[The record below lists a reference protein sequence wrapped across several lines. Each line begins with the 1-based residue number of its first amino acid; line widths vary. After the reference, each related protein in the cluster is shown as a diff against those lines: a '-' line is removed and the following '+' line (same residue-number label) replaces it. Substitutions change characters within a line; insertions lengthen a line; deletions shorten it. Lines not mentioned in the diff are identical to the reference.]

1 MPLILRGLLADVE
14 GLEFTGHTL
23 LVVMVVA
30 VLGPH
35 GGAGE
40 KLEHGLEL
48 ITRGELTGETHAF
61 PQARDEDRSSTHR
74 SFPAAPLALTYLPPI
89 QHPLPIEGSAGS
101 ATGTSA
107 TPGEVFVTPEQV
119 VGGNPGQLNP
129 SESHFAQTSHQH
141 NPSDGEFE
149 SPSFGQFQPSSGDQD
164 SDDLPAVVPGVVLP
178 EVEEEEPEFFSKVGE
193 SKLALLGGVMGA
205 KTAVL
210 DGLKEARESLV
221 TGLKS
226 AVTAKTEAFSSLTK
240 GSQLKH
246 KEQRVP
252 VGAVVPYPI
261 YPPYPKPQQTYPQPS
276 YPPPRVPQGLLP
288 PPRVPKASLPAQA
301 SVPPCGVPSL
311 SPNPLEALKAKVEG
325 YVEAKKAAV
334 SGALAKVEEAK
345 ATLNAKIKALFKK
358 PSPPVVYPVKS
369 PAGGPSATFYPF
381 RPYPTVPLTPHKGY
395 SIKHVP
401 SKPLPAPVHHVK
413 AAVPKPYPVKV
424 YPAPLPVP
432 TVTPTAAQT
441 PAATLGPQVT
451 PEPRPM
457 LPSAP
462 VPPPV
467 CCSSCGFTQQRRT
480 EKKR

>member
-1 MPLILRGLLADVE
+1 
-14 GLEFTGHTL
+14 
-23 LVVMVVA
+23 
-30 VLGPH
+30 
-35 GGAGE
+35 
-40 KLEHGLEL
+40 
-48 ITRGELTGETHAF
+48 
-61 PQARDEDRSSTHR
+61 
-74 SFPAAPLALTYLPPI
+74 
-89 QHPLPIEGSAGS
+89 
-101 ATGTSA
+101 
-107 TPGEVFVTPEQV
+107 
-119 VGGNPGQLNP
+119 
-129 SESHFAQTSHQH
+129 
-141 NPSDGEFE
+141 
-149 SPSFGQFQPSSGDQD
+149 
-164 SDDLPAVVPGVVLP
+164 
-178 EVEEEEPEFFSKVGE
+178 
-193 SKLALLGGVMGA
+193 MGA

-276 YPPPRVPQGLLP
+276 YPHHVYH
-288 PPRVPKASLPAQA
+288 KASYPPHVYQKPVYQHKPAYPLVVYPAYHQYQA
-301 SVPPCGVPSL
+301 K
-311 SPNPLEALKAKVEG
+311 PNPLEALKAKVEG

-358 PSPPVVYPVKS
+358 PSPPVIYPVKS

-457 LPSAP
+457 LPVPQYRPLYAVHPAASPSSVGLKEKAFAKLKAP
-462 VPPPV
+462 FQYLHPSYSYYYAP
-467 CCSSCGFTQQRRT
+467 QQW
-480 EKKR
+480 